1 MTFGPADTS
10 ETVTILVN
18 GDTIDEADETFFVN
32 LSNPINV
39 SIADGQGRGTI
50 TDDDTQPPPP
60 PPASTPTA
68 KSVILK
74 AQPKKVEKGDKT
86 KLTVVVS
93 PCAGHEGDTV
103 DIYRGSAKIAT
114 KATDGACTAV
124 HKVKMKKTA
133 TFKAVSPV
141 QDADHLE
148 GTSNTVKVKV
158 NPG

>member
-93 PCAGHEGDTV
+93 P
-103 DIYRGSAKIAT
+103 
-114 KATDGACTAV
+114 ATDGACTAV